1 MQRYFAKD
9 KKDNMFLLDKTDLH
23 HIKNVMRMK
32 DNEEI
37 EVVYDEKLY
46 RCRVNINE
54 EVVINLI
61 EEKDVAG
68 NSSIPK
74 ISIIIPVL
82 KENKMDYILQKS
94 TELGV
99 SEIIPIITERTLVKV
114 NEKEDKKLDRWK
126 RICKEASEQSM
137 RVTIPNIT
145 NVKRIKDLNDIDG
158 AKIVCSTF
166 GNVISLKKFLQTST
180 KYDKIYIVVGPEG
193 GLSKNEEEILNK
205 MGFISISLGSNIL
218 RVETVPLS
226 IISMINY
233 EYME

>member
-54 EVVINLI
+54 DIVINMI
-61 EEKDVAG
+61 EEINVNTDF
-68 NSSIPK
+68 NIPK
-74 ISIIIPVL
+74 ISIIVPVL

-114 NEKEDKKLDRWK
+114 NEKEDKKLDRWR

-137 RVTIPNIT
+137 RVTIPCIT
-145 NVKRIKDLNDIDG
+145 GVKRIKDLNNLSG

>member
-46 RCRVNINE
+46 RCRVNVNE
-54 EVVINLI
+54 DVVINMI
-61 EEKDVAG
+61 EEKDVKT
-68 NSSIPK
+68 SSNAPK
-74 ISIIIPVL
+74 ISIIVPVL

-114 NEKEDKKLDRWK
+114 NEKEEKKLDRWR

-137 RVTIPNIT
+137 RVTIPSIT
-145 NVKRIKDLNDIDG
+145 GVKRIKDLNNLDG

-166 GNVISLKKFLQTST
+166 GNVISLKKFLQTTT

>member
-54 EVVINLI
+54 DVIINMI
-61 EEKDVAG
+61 EEKDVRA
-68 NSSIPK
+68 SSNAPK
-74 ISIIIPVL
+74 ISIIVPVL

-137 RVTIPNIT
+137 RVTIPSIT
-145 NVKRIKDLNDIDG
+145 GVKRIKDLNNLDG
-158 AKIVCSTF
+158 AKIVCSTY

-226 IISMINY
+226 ITSMINY

>member
-74 ISIIIPVL
+74 ISIIVPVL

>member
-32 DNEEI
+32 DKEEI
-37 EVVYDEKLY
+37 EVVHDEKLY

-54 EVVINLI
+54 DIVINMI
-61 EEKDVAG
+61 EEINVNTDF
-68 NSSIPK
+68 NIPK
-74 ISIIIPVL
+74 ISIIVPVL

-114 NEKEDKKLDRWK
+114 NEKEDKKLDRWR

-137 RVTIPNIT
+137 RVTIPCIT
-145 NVKRIKDLNDIDG
+145 GVKRIKDLNNLSG

>member
-54 EVVINLI
+54 DVIINMI
-61 EEKDVAG
+61 EEKDVRA
-68 NSSIPK
+68 SSNAPK
-74 ISIIIPVL
+74 ISIIVPVL
-82 KENKMDYILQKS
+82 KENKRDYTLQKS

-137 RVTIPNIT
+137 RVTIPSIT
-145 NVKRIKDLNDIDG
+145 GVKRIKDLNNLDG
-158 AKIVCSTF
+158 AKIVCSTY

-226 IISMINY
+226 ITSMINY

>member
-9 KKDNMFLLDKTDLH
+9 KKDNMFLLDKNDLH

-54 EVVINLI
+54 DVVIYMI
-61 EEKDVAG
+61 EEIDVKA
-68 NSSIPK
+68 SSNAPK
-74 ISIIIPVL
+74 ISIIVPVL

-114 NEKEDKKLDRWK
+114 NEKEDKKLDRWR

-145 NVKRIKDLNDIDG
+145 NVKRIKDLNNLDG
-158 AKIVCSTF
+158 AKIVCSTY

-226 IISMINY
+226 ITSMINY

>member
-9 KKDNMFLLDKTDLH
+9 KKNNVFLLDKTDLH

-46 RCRVNINE
+46 RCLVNINE
-54 EVVINLI
+54 NVVINMI
-61 EEKDVAG
+61 EEINVKNG
-68 NSSIPK
+68 SNTPK
-74 ISIIIPVL
+74 ISIIVPVL

-145 NVKRIKDLNDIDG
+145 NVKKIKDLNNIDG
-158 AKIVCSTF
+158 VKIVCSTF